1 MILRVCALCNDDEV
15 NCTAR
20 LGRRMIGWL
29 GASVDR
35 CCYPGTGRTNSGL
48 PAWRGKMWPPLR
60 SPMQHCCWE
69 TNCSRTPTTWSTLKK
84 KSAACPWLLE
94 ISYECWNQPL
104 VQPVLDDEKV
114 PCDPCLID
122 RIITRMLKGQV
133 LHTFPAQQTWRWHAK
148 SKRFAWLTLFFN

>member
-1 MILRVCALCNDDEV
+1 MKREDVTAVEEPDAALLLRDQLQSYTNDV
-15 NCTAR
+15 
-20 LGRRMIGWL
+20 
-29 GASVDR
+29 VD
-35 CCYPGTGRTNSGL
+35 P
-48 PAWRGKMWPPLR
+48 
-60 SPMQHCCWE
+60 E
-69 TNCSRTPTTWSTLKK
+69 K